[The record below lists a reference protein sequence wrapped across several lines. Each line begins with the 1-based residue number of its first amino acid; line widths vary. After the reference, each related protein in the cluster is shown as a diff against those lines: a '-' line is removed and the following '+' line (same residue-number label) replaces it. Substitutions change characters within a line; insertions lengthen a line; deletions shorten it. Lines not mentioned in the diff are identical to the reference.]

1 MADVS
6 REIKTTLALD
16 GEKAFNSSMA
26 EAARNMKV
34 LGSEMKLN
42 TAEFRQSGSSLESL
56 TDKQKTLGN
65 MQDQQKKIVES
76 LTKAVADSAEAYGES
91 DKRTDA
97 YRVKLNN
104 AKAELVGIEGQLD
117 RTGKQIDNFGK
128 ETEDAGKKTIDWKAT
143 LEELDKQLEKGVQV
157 VGAALGA
164 IAAFSAAVLAAGKQ
178 VWDATVD
185 MGKFAD
191 GLLTTSEQTGISTT
205 ALQEYAY
212 AAQFIDTEVDTIT
225 KSIAKMT
232 KGLLDAKDGTGKNAE
247 AFATLGVSLTDTNGQ
262 LLGSE
267 EIFFS
272 AIDAL
277 GKVGNETERDALAMQ
292 LFGKS
297 ALELNPLINAG
308 SEAFK
313 ALGQEA
319 QTMGLIVAEDTVQ
332 QFGAFDDS
340 MNVMNSKIQ
349 SVKNSFITAMLP
361 AMEKIQAV
369 VQKLVEKFNDWLKS
383 DGAQALLASLTDKVM
398 NLVDGLS
405 GDLEPIIN
413 KVIGSFNTIIEVI
426 GWTIDNIGLL
436 KTIVIGLTTL
446 LVALKVAQLASTLA
460 QLGMNTAM
468 LANPIGIVI
477 IAIAAIIASIVVLV
491 KNWDNVKEAFVKA
504 WETIKNAWNE
514 CGAFFAGIWDG
525 IKNAFAGAFTWLKD
539 LGINMVKGLW
549 EGIKNSANW
558 LSENITNWIG
568 DIWSGIKGFFGIK
581 SPSKLMADTI
591 GKPMAQGMALGFK
604 NNLGLVTD
612 ALGVLDPMLNMGVT
626 ARAEQSVTANFSDT
640 ALAKI
645 VTGLADAM
653 MQRDDMTIVLNDRE
667 FGRAVRKV
675 SMA

>member
-56 TDKQKTLGN
+56 TEKQKTLGN

-143 LEELDKQLEKGVQV
+143 LEELDKQLDKGVQV

-164 IAAFSAAVLAAGKQ
+164 VVAFGAAVLAAGKQ

-205 ALQEYAY
+205 ALQEWGYAS
-212 AAQFIDTEVDTIT
+212 QFIDTEVTTIT
-225 KSIAKMT
+225 GSIAKMT
-232 KGLLDAKDGTGKNAE
+232 KGLLDAKEGTGKNAE
-247 AFATLGVSLTDTNGQ
+247 AFAALGVSLTDTNGQ

-319 QTMGLIVAEDTVQ
+319 QTMGLIVAEDTVT

-340 MNVMNSKIQ
+340 MNVMNGTIQ
-349 SVKNSFITAMLP
+349 SVKNNFITAMLP
-361 AMEKIQAV
+361 AMEKIQEV

-413 KVIGSFNTIIEVI
+413 KVIESFNTIIEVI

-446 LVALKVAQLASTLA
+446 LVTLKVAQLASTLA
-460 QLGMNTAM
+460 QLGMNAAM

-477 IAIAAIIASIVVLV
+477 IAITAIIASIVVLV

-525 IKNAFAGAFTWLKD
+525 IKNAFSGAFTWLRD

-549 EGIKNSANW
+549 QGIQNSANW

-568 DIWSGIKGFFGIK
+568 GIWSGIKGFFGIK

-626 ARAEQSVTANFSDT
+626 ANQSVTANFSDS
-640 ALAKI
+640 ALSKI
-645 VTGLADAM
+645 VTGLADVM
-653 MQRDDMTIVLNDRE
+653 MQREDMTIVLNDRE

-675 SMA
+675 GIA